1 MTVFIEKET
10 DIELRCDA
18 EAVIKRVIARALESE
33 GFPEEMEVNVLLT
46 DDASIHE
53 INLSEREIDSATDV
67 LSFPMIEFDEPGD
80 VSALDYADIDPETE
94 EMVLG
99 DIVISLEHVLSQAA
113 EYNHSHRREL
123 GFLTAHSMLHL
134 MGYDHMTEDMRADME
149 SRQDRILDACGIPRD
164 DEERLL

>member
-10 DIELRCDA
+10 DIELKCDA
-18 EAVIKRVIARALESE
+18 EAVIRRVVSQALASE

-53 INLSEREIDSATDV
+53 INLSEREIDAATDV
-67 LSFPMIEFDEPGD
+67 LSFPMIEYGEPGD
-80 VSALDYADIDPETE
+80 TEALEDADIDPETE
-94 EMVLG
+94 EMILG
-99 DIVISLEHVLSQAA
+99 DIVISLEHVIAQAE
-113 EYNHSHRREL
+113 EYNHSQRREL

-149 SRQDRILDACGIPRD
+149 ARQDQILTACGIPRD
-164 DEERLL
+164 DEEQLL

>member
-10 DIELRCDA
+10 DIALKCDA
-18 EAVIKRVIARALESE
+18 EAVIRRVAAQALASE

-46 DDASIHE
+46 DDDSIRE
-53 INLSEREIDSATDV
+53 INLSEREIDAATDV
-67 LSFPMIEFDEPGD
+67 LSFPMIEYEEPGD
-80 VSALDYADIDPETE
+80 TEALENADIDPETE
-94 EMVLG
+94 AMILG
-99 DIVISLEHVLSQAA
+99 DIVISLEHVIAQAA
-113 EYNHSHRREL
+113 EYNHSQRREL

-149 SRQDRILDACGIPRD
+149 ARQDQILAACGIPRD